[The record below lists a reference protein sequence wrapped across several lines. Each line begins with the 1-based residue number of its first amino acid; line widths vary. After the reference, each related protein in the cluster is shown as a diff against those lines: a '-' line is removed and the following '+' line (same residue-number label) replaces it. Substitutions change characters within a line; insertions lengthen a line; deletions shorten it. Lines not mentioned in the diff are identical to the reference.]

1 MENLAQL
8 GMPDNIY
15 NWLVSFFDGHAH
27 CTRFNGE
34 MSQLATINASVIQG
48 SAIGPAAF
56 IVAASDLTTAAPS
69 SEMSK
74 YADDVILLIPSS
86 DITNV

>member
-1 MENLAQL
+1 MFH
-8 GMPDNIY
+8 GF
-15 NWLVSFFDGHAH
+15 S
-27 CTRFNGE
+27 GE
-34 MSQLATINASVIQG
+34 MYRLATINASDIQG

-74 YADDVILLIPSS
+74 YADDVILHIPSS
-86 DITNV
+86 DITTCENEIRNIEL